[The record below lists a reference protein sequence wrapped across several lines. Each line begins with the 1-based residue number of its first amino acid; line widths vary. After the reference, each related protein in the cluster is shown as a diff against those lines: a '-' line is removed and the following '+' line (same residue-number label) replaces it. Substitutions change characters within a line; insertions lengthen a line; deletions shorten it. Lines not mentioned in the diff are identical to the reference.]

1 MIFFFKSIFLEKR
14 FLKKGFFFK
23 GSLENKYVGKKDFR
37 KKKKLGE
44 VIFIFIFLKGDFGKN
59 IIKIL

>member
-1 MIFFFKSIFLEKR
+1 M
-14 FLKKGFFFK
+14 
-23 GSLENKYVGKKDFR
+23 YVGKKDFR
-37 KKKKLGE
+37 KKKLGE